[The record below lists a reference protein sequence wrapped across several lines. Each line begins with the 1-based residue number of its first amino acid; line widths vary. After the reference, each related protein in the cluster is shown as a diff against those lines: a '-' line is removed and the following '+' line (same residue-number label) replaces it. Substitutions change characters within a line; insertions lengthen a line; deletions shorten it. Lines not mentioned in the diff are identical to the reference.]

1 MILKKNPIRHQYFG
15 GLSCSNGRIEF
26 VGLDSERVS
35 KYPKGEEEVEQ
46 VIEAAGKCI
55 VPGLVDAH
63 THPVWVGDRVHEFA
77 MKVKFYHFD
86 QVNLYHLVRI
96 FQLLCTFLTLLH
108 VVSSR

>member
-1 MILKKNPIRHQYFG
+1 M
-15 GLSCSNGRIEF
+15 
-26 VGLDSERVS
+26 S
-35 KYPKGEEEVEQ
+35 KYPRSEEEAEQ

-96 FQLLCTFLTLLH
+96 FLLLCTFLTTCSFRDPGEYNTITCTCKYLLFFKRFYGIINKFH
-108 VVSSR
+108 F

>member
-1 MILKKNPIRHQYFG
+1 M

-35 KYPKGEEEVEQ
+35 KYPRSEDKAEK
-46 VIEAAGKCI
+46 VIEAEGKCI

-86 QVNLYHLVRI
+86 QVNL
-96 FQLLCTFLTLLH
+96 LLI
-108 VVSSR
+108 